1 MIHRASVLLLA
12 AALSLGSN
20 VRPASGAELRGV
32 FTDYS
37 LTTWG
42 LAEGLSS
49 SAIWAI
55 AQTEEGYLWLG
66 TDAGPVRFDGVRFVT
81 WEALGLPPVPNA
93 AVRALSSSRDGS
105 VWFGFGAQ
113 GGVTRL
119 HRGEVLHYGPNEGLA
134 EGAVTMLFEHP
145 DGTLWAGSQNGLYR
159 LVANRWERFEE
170 GVPATAVYAAY
181 VDRGGGFLVGTAKGT
196 FRRNPGQHRFEQVGT
211 FSEAVEDISED
222 RFGTLWVSD
231 QIVGFRELQDRGMS
245 TRSTESARGG
255 PLLHDRRGNLW
266 VGTFGRGLWRVR
278 LDPKKRTPTIEKT
291 TALTG
296 FSVMSLFEDREGNLW
311 AGTASGLNRLT
322 PYKVTP
328 ITDLGLVRAVESTP
342 DGSIWV
348 GTFDALFQFH
358 DGDVSLRAGP
368 EALSAPLSAM
378 HADEHGTLWVATER
392 SLFRF
397 KEGRLSA
404 VPLPGGRPARG
415 IRSISSDSQGGLWIH
430 DRERGVSLWNGG
442 QLEPLTLPPH
452 LRGVGISVTYPDQ
465 NGRIWVAF
473 ANGWIGVVGQG
484 GPGQFYG
491 PRDGLDAGV
500 YRAIYQD
507 QTGVIWLGGVEGL
520 TRFADGRFATLHAA
534 NGFPAGSV
542 TAIVEDNA
550 GSLWLAIQGTS
561 IVQIRR
567 TELESALANA
577 SHRPHYS
584 VYDTS
589 DGLAGTPRWFEHR
602 SAVRAKDGRLWFV
615 GGRGVTVIDPAALT
629 KESDAPIRVRIES
642 AYIDDRRVQTASQ
655 AKLPPRTTRLEIQYA
670 VLNLASPLT
679 TRFRHRLE
687 GVDANWIDAGTRTEA
702 FYTNLPP
709 RKYQFQVIASNDD
722 GTWTEPAAV
731 WDFSIAP
738 MFYQTTWFA
747 AICVAAAI
755 AAVAGIWRLHVRQ
768 VRQRFALLLGERARL
783 SREIHDT
790 LLQSLVGVALQLD
803 VVANDLESS
812 APPVKEQFV
821 RMRKNV
827 EEYIREARQSI
838 WDLRSLKLG
847 CTDLAAALRE
857 TGEHATSA
865 VPVGFQLTVKG
876 TPRRCPARIEEQ
888 LMRIGQE
895 AILNAVRHAQP
906 KEVCVELQYNDES
919 VVLRVLDDGQGFNPE
934 RVVAETEGH
943 YGLVS
948 MKERAGEVGGAFKIS
963 SNIGRGT
970 VVETVVPASA
980 HA

>member
-1 MIHRASVLLLA
+1 MMHRPSALLLA
-12 AALSLGSN
+12 AVLAIGSDARL
-20 VRPASGAELRGV
+20 VRGAELRGV

-49 SAIWAI
+49 GAIWAI

-66 TDAGPVRFDGVRFVT
+66 TDAGPVRFDGVRFVS
-81 WEALGLPPVPNA
+81 WEALGLPPLPNVP
-93 AVRALSSSRDGS
+93 VRALSSSRDGS

-113 GGVTRL
+113 GGVIRL
-119 HRGEVLHYGPNEGLA
+119 HKGEVLHYGPNEGLE
-134 EGAVTMLFEHP
+134 EGAVMMLFEHP
-145 DGTLWAGSQNGLYR
+145 DGTFWAGSQRGLYR
-159 LVANRWERFEE
+159 LVENRWERFE
-170 GVPATAVYAAY
+170 GGLPAAAVHAAY
-181 VDRGGGFLVGTAKGT
+181 VDRSGSFLVGTAKGT
-196 FRRNPGQHRFEQVGT
+196 FRRNPGQNRFEQADT

-231 QIVGFRELQDRGMS
+231 QIVGFRQLHDRGMP
-245 TRSTESARGG
+245 TPSTEKARGSR
-255 PLLHDRRGNLW
+255 LLHDRRGNLW
-266 VGTFGRGLWRVR
+266 VGTFSRGLWRVR

-291 TALTG
+291 TALTA
-296 FSVMSLFEDREGNLW
+296 FSVTSLFEDREGNLW

-348 GTFDALFQFH
+348 GTVDGLFRFH
-358 DGDVSLRAGP
+358 DGDVSLRDGP
-368 EALSAPLSAM
+368 EVLSAPLSAM
-378 HADEHGTLWVATER
+378 HADEHGTLWVATEQD
-392 SLFRF
+392 LFRF
-397 KEGRLSA
+397 KEGHLST
-404 VPLPGGRPARG
+404 VPLPVGRRAG
-415 IRSISSDSQGGLWIH
+415 IRSISSDAQGGLWIH
-430 DRERGVSLWNGG
+430 DLERGVSLWNGG
-442 QLEPLTLPPH
+442 QFEPLDLPTH
-452 LRGVGISVTYPDQ
+452 LRGVGITVSYPDRD
-465 NGRIWVAF
+465 GRIWFAF
-473 ANGWIGVVGQG
+473 ANGWIGVVGRG
-484 GPGQFYG
+484 RDAQFYG
-491 PRDGLDAGV
+491 PHDGLDAGV

-507 QTGVIWLGGVEGL
+507 QDGVIWLGGTEGL
-520 TRFADGRFATLHAA
+520 TRFSDGRFATLHTA
-534 NGFPAGSV
+534 NGFPAGTV

-550 GSLWLAIQGTS
+550 ECLWLAIQATS

-589 DGLAGTPRWFEHR
+589 DGLAGTPRWFEHQ

-615 GGRGVTVIDPAALT
+615 GGRGVTVIDPATLT
-629 KESDAPIRVRIES
+629 VESDAPVRVRIES
-642 AYIDDRRVQTASQ
+642 AYIDDRRVQTVSQ
-655 AKLPPRTTRLEIQYA
+655 AQLPPRTTRLEIQYA
-670 VLNLASPLT
+670 VQNLASPLT

-687 GVDANWIDAGTRTEA
+687 GVDANWIDAGSRTEA

-709 RKYQFQVIASNDD
+709 RRYQFQVIASNDD

-803 VVANDLESS
+803 VIANDLESS
-812 APPVKEQFV
+812 APPAKDQFV

-857 TGEHATSA
+857 AGEQATSGA
-865 VPVGFQLTVKG
+865 PVGFRLTVKG
-876 TPRRCPARIEEQ
+876 TPRRCPAKVEEQ
-888 LMRIGQE
+888 LLRIGQE

-906 KEVCVELQYNDES
+906 KEVCAELQYNDES
-919 VVLRVLDDGQGFNPE
+919 VVLRILDDGHGFNPE
-934 RVVAETEGH
+934 CVVAEAEGH

-948 MKERAGEVGGAFKIS
+948 MKERAEEVNGAFKIS
-963 SNIGRGT
+963 SHVGRGT

-980 HA
+980 HAA